1 MGPQVQKDTRTD
13 KEKQRD
19 SERVM
24 TRSVNKIEYEIK
36 KLDKNETKALKEV
49 EKLARKGQHGPAK
62 TMAKTVGMI
71 RAQRTNM
78 YNTQANLTSMS
89 MQMKT
94 MGMNATVMEAM
105 GNCTKVMAEANA
117 QTNVKS
123 VTSMIRDFQK
133 EAMKTDMKNDIV
145 LEAMDIPFAVDQEAD
160 DVYNSILGEIG
171 IDIDV
176 EVQPGTCPIQPNKTV
191 SVEKIQPKNVTI
203 QEDERDNTLEDL
215 EARMAALE
223 GM

>member
-36 KLDKNETKALKEV
+36 KLDKNETKALKEI

-89 MQMKT
+89 M
-94 MGMNATVMEAM
+94 
-105 GNCTKVMAEANA
+105 
-117 QTNVKS
+117 
-123 VTSMIRDFQK
+123 
-133 EAMKTDMKNDIV
+133 
-145 LEAMDIPFAVDQEAD
+145 
-160 DVYNSILGEIG
+160 
-171 IDIDV
+171 
-176 EVQPGTCPIQPNKTV
+176 
-191 SVEKIQPKNVTI
+191 
-203 QEDERDNTLEDL
+203 
-215 EARMAALE
+215 
-223 GM
+223 